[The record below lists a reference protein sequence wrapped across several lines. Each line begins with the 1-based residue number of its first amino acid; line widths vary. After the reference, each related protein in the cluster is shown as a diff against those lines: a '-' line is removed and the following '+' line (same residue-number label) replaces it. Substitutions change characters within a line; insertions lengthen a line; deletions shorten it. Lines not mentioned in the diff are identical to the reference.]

1 MSGSEQSSRL
11 RDLFELLKE
20 RIGVVENTEVG
31 SIEHVRAWHEVIALM
46 REIETI
52 IPPAIEPL

>member
-1 MSGSEQSSRL
+1 MSGNEQTGRL

-20 RIGVVENTEVG
+20 RIGVVEKTEVG
-31 SIEHVRAWHEVIALM
+31 TVEHVRAWHEVIAIM

-52 IPPAIEPL
+52 IPPATEPL